1 MRLAAFTWLD
11 SRSGTNLNYRAL
23 ADFNFGGER
32 MPLIDYTRGIRV
44 PRSLDAALS
53 LRTVFTPP
61 GLVPPYED
69 QEGSDGRLRYKMRGE
84 DPMHPENVALRRTM
98 ERGLPLIWFVGV
110 SQGLYLPRYPVYLIG
125 EERAELQFVVAL
137 DDLQRQLPLVDEGV
151 LDEDTR
157 RYSARITQQRL
168 HQPLFRARV
177 LEAYQ
182 RRCAMCRLGHV
193 SLLDASHIVS
203 DRHELGKPVVP
214 NGLALCKIHHAA
226 FDQNLLGVSADHK
239 IAVRRDL
246 LAEIDG
252 PMLRHGL
259 QDMAGVSLTVPTA
272 RSARAQSGTT

>member
-203 DRHELGKPVVP
+203 VDL
-214 NGLALCKIHHAA
+214 
-226 FDQNLLGVSADHK
+226 K

-272 RSARAQSGTT
+272 RSARPSRERLELRYREFLDAA